1 MNTLKI
7 IEDFIINNDIENA
20 YDTIM
25 QNEKD
30 YIKSAEYWNLRG
42 MLCFKIQEY
51 NVAIGCYKTS
61 IALKNNYTDAY
72 FNLIFAYMVIGEKL
86 KSALYGGISLR
97 YIDDEDYGKD
107 IENLYI
113 NEKCSDKYYEFVQEV
128 NVNTLIY
135 GNELDF
141 VKYIGS
147 QFHNVNKG
155 YIDTLSKNKIFD
167 NWSYVK
173 KDTIITMKEISSID
187 EFINR
192 KDIDLFNVIVPYD
205 VNYVEVTRNLAF
217 NGFRKCFVLAETGNE
232 FELIDINE
240 DIMSSLRK
248 EEYKR
253 TVSMNKFN
261 AADSNITAL
270 IKYMPEK
277 YKDKY
282 KINVIDGR
290 DVFETSNIVKVPLI
304 SSVTVS
310 GFNTFVNYPKFTYNI
325 DVGHGEVAFKACGL
339 MDKKD
344 KNFAY
349 TPEEYEN
356 IDKVCASSKMSTVIK
371 SAFSAIP
378 EDKYEITGSPRT
390 DSLCLTDGRKNLE
403 KLLDIKLQEKK
414 IIFNMPTF
422 HTHENSG
429 LVNGSKELND
439 SIKIK
444 DFDYND
450 FDKFL
455 GENNLLCISKV
466 HHAEERTVT
475 NRTKDRKLK
484 NMIFISNYDLDRYE
498 LDLYEI
504 LNGADLLLTD
514 YSSVYGDF
522 LFMDKPTLFIDTD
535 LEEYRNER
543 GIMLEPY
550 DFWAAGPKV
559 QCEEKLKSEILKCL
573 NDENYYKKERETIK
587 DIFYYYKDNKAS
599 LRVWDIIADIL
610 R

>member
-1 MNTLKI
+1 MEVLKI
-7 IEDFIINNDIENA
+7 IENYIINNDIDNA
-20 YDTIM
+20 YNAIV

-30 YIKSAEYWNLRG
+30 YIDNAEYWNLRG
-42 MLCFKIQEY
+42 MLCSKIQEY
-51 NVAIGCYKTS
+51 TVAIGCYKNAVS
-61 IALKNNYTDAY
+61 IKNDYIDAY
-72 FNLIFAYMVIGEKL
+72 FNLVFTCKLIGEKL
-86 KSALYGGISLR
+86 RSVLYGGISLR
-97 YIDDEDYGKD
+97 YITDEEYIKD
-107 IENLYI
+107 INNIYSD
-113 NEKCSDKYYEFVQEV
+113 EKCSEEYYELLKEV
-128 NVNTLIY
+128 KENTFIDDNDPDLI
-135 GNELDF
+135 
-141 VKYIGS
+141 KYIGS
-147 QFHNVNKG
+147 GFDD
-155 YIDTLSKNKIFD
+155 INKIYIEALSQRKIAE
-167 NWSYVK
+167 NWGYVK
-173 KDTIITMKEISSID
+173 KDIIITSKEILSID
-187 EFINR
+187 EFVNH
-192 KDIDLFNVIVPYD
+192 KDMSLFEVVVPYD
-205 VNYVEVTRNLAF
+205 VNYIEVTRNLAF
-217 NGFRKCFVLAETGNE
+217 KGFEKCFILASTGDK
-232 FELIDINE
+232 FEIINIDEHIMNSLRNE
-240 DIMSSLRK
+240 D
-248 EEYKR
+248 YKR

-261 AADSNITAL
+261 AADSNIAAL

-277 YKDKY
+277 YKGKY
-282 KINVIDGR
+282 KVNVINGR
-290 DVFETSNIVKVPLI
+290 DVFDISNIVKVPLI
-304 SSVTVS
+304 SGATVS
-310 GFNTFVNYPKFTYNI
+310 GFNTFVNYPKFICNI

-349 TPEEYEN
+349 TPEEFER
-356 IDKVCASSKMSTVIK
+356 IDKVCATSKMSTIIK

-378 EDKYEITGSPRT
+378 EDKYEITGNPRT
-390 DSLCLTDGRKNLE
+390 DTLCFSDGRKNLE
-403 KLLDIKLQEKK
+403 QLLNMDIHDKK

-429 LVNGSKELND
+429 VVNGSKELND

-444 DFDYND
+444 DFNYDE

-475 NRTKDRKLK
+475 KKTRDRKLE
-484 NMIFISNYDLDRYE
+484 NMIFISNEDLDSNG

-559 QCEEKLKSEILKCL
+559 QREESLKEEILKCL

-587 DIFYYYKDNKAS
+587 DIFYYHKDSKAS
-599 LRVWDIIADIL
+599 LRVWELIEKVL
-610 R
+610 G